1 MKKNRLVGPW
11 NHLLQLSST
20 LGSSAG
26 RPERNEFLKPIQ
38 KKKKKISIGYA
49 VTVPGGYVKFIF
61 KILDFYNVQLYAFA
75 NLLTWQPLAKKIIF
89 W

>member
-1 MKKNRLVGPW
+1 MKKNRLVWPW
-11 NHLLQLSST
+11 NPLLQLSST
-20 LGSSAG
+20 LGSSA
-26 RPERNEFLKPIQ
+26 RWPERNEFLKPIQ
-38 KKKKKISIGYA
+38 KKIIISIGYP